1 MYIKGYLEEPEMNN
15 KKRLMKIIY
24 KVMLNKLEFS
34 MIFMGFSNQ
43 NIRYLGVHCFRIRVC
58 IRYSITL

>member
-43 NIRYLGVHCFRIRVC
+43 NYQIPWSSL
-58 IRYSITL
+58 L